1 MKKFSALFFV
11 FILSFHTISS
21 MKLFSIDVILP
32 SSQNVH
38 SQLMDILIEVQKD
51 DSPKTVEDISN
62 AIMEMLKKLK
72 ENQDRHAE
80 IAKKMNSQCVTE
92 ETFRKK
98 EIADASAAYNAASA
112 AYAKCQKSKAAA
124 EENLPILKRAKK
136 DFEKNLQEK
145 TAERNKQHEL
155 YLQRRKD
162 WQDAIDFLNDFIKQ
176 IDTKLAKYPSFAD
189 LGEKLLRHVAKLGRM
204 ADAVEVF
211 VALAAKPVTAEF
223 GAHSDY
229 SYKSQA
235 KTVNSLNDHLRK
247 LLNKL
252 IVDSKQNDLDEAKA
266 QAAFEKVKKELVSII
281 AKLRADIKKT
291 KSQIVNM
298 NSCIASE
305 GKILS
310 QSGNKKHRNQKLLD
324 LAGKTCTDFAREF
337 VTATKNRVR
346 EMKVITQIL
355 KIMKKRFGELPKDLV
370 SYLDA
375 TKTGFKIYVNSTQFK
390 KYEDYV
396 AQHVAAAVAVKVKVV
411 EPAVTT
417 VEPTPAPA
425 QIVDT
430 QKAYGTPRPR

>member
-1 MKKFSALFFV
+1 MSKK
-11 FILSFHTISS
+11 
-21 MKLFSIDVILP
+21 
-32 SSQNVH
+32 
-38 SQLMDILIEVQKD
+38 
-51 DSPKTVEDISN
+51 
-62 AIMEMLKKLK
+62 
-72 ENQDRHAE
+72 
-80 IAKKMNSQCVTE
+80 
-92 ETFRKK
+92 
-98 EIADASAAYNAASA
+98 
-112 AYAKCQKSKAAA
+112 KSKAAA

-162 WQDAIDFLNDFIKQ
+162 WQDAIDFLNEFIKQ
-176 IDTKLAKYPSFAD
+176 IETKLAKYPSFAD

-211 VALAAKPVTAEF
+211 VALAAKPAEL

-266 QAAFEKVKKELVSII
+266 QAAYEKVKKELVSII
-281 AKLRADIKKT
+281 DKLRADIKKT

-346 EMKVITQIL
+346 EMNVITQIL
-355 KIMKKRFGELPKDLV
+355 KIMKKRFGEIPKDLV
-370 SYLDA
+370 SYLEA
-375 TKTGFKIYVNSTQFK
+375 TKIGFNIYVKSTQFQ
-390 KYEDYV
+390 KYQDYV
-396 AQHVAAAVAVKVKVV
+396 AQHVAAAVKVKVKVV
-411 EPAVTT
+411 EPTVTV
-417 VEPTPAPA
+417 VEPPAPA
-425 QIVDT
+425 KIT
-430 QKAYGTPRPR
+430 QEQKLYSTPRPR